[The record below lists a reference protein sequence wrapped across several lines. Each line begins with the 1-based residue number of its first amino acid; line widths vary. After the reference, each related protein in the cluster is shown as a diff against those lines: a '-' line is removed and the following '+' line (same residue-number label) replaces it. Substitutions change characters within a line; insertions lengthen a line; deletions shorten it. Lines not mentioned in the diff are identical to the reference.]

1 MTDSGWKID
10 GNSVNPLSNGRVVW
24 ESNRFFSL
32 IYNGNTFH
40 GEVIE
45 EQLENGFLKVK
56 VNHRFFT
63 ISKTR
68 SLDKLILELGLD
80 KEKTKT
86 LRNLKAPMPGRVIG
100 IAVKIGDEI
109 EVGSELMTLEAMKME
124 NVLKSNGIGKVK
136 LIHIGLQQVVDKG
149 TILITFE

>member
-1 MTDSGWKID
+1 MNDSGWKID

-40 GEVIE
+40 GEVID
-45 EQLENGFLKVK
+45 EQLESGFLKVK

>member
-40 GEVIE
+40 GEVID

-109 EVGSELMTLEAMKME
+109 EVGYELMTLEAMKME

>member
-40 GEVIE
+40 GEVID
-45 EQLENGFLKVK
+45 EQLENGFIKVK

>member
-24 ESNRFFSL
+24 ETNRFFSL

-40 GEVIE
+40 GEVID

>member
-40 GEVIE
+40 GEVID

>member
-24 ESNRFFSL
+24 ETNRFFSL

-40 GEVIE
+40 GEVID

-80 KEKTKT
+80 KEKIKT

>member
-1 MTDSGWKID
+1 
-10 GNSVNPLSNGRVVW
+10 
-24 ESNRFFSL
+24 
-32 IYNGNTFH
+32 
-40 GEVIE
+40 
-45 EQLENGFLKVK
+45 
-56 VNHRFFT
+56 
-63 ISKTR
+63 
-68 SLDKLILELGLD
+68 
-80 KEKTKT
+80 
-86 LRNLKAPMPGRVIG
+86 MPGRVIG

>member
-1 MTDSGWKID
+1 MNDSGWKID

>member
-80 KEKTKT
+80 KEKTQT
-86 LRNLKAPMPGRVIG
+86 LRNLKAPLPGRVIG

>member
-109 EVGSELMTLEAMKME
+109 EVGYELMTLEAMKME